1 MTVPTLAEQ
10 PIKVRLRDL
19 IERVFWTGVVSVITN
34 IVGALAFGV
43 DAWKAALLSA
53 MAPTLNAVLVIA
65 RWRLSVLPDPG
76 AAVAEASY
84 KSALADVKSLTPR
97 PQKAPAKK
105 RT

>member
-1 MTVPTLAEQ
+1 VTAPTLAQQ
-10 PIKVRLRDL
+10 PIRVRVRDL

-53 MAPTLNAVLVIA
+53 IAPTLNAVLVVA

-84 KSALADVKSLTPR
+84 NSALADVKALTPS
-97 PQKAPAKK
+97 PKKAPAKK